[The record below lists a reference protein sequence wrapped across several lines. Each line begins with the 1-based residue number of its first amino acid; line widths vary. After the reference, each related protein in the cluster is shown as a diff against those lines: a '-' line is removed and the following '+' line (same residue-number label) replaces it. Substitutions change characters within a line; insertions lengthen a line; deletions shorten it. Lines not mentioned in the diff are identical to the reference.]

1 MLIPIVIP
9 FASFPLNEKNCVLT
23 KTPKSTAIAL
33 AELCHIFEFIYF
45 REDPN
50 ENQDTIFLE
59 NVNVAARSVALNVS
73 PVPSWSVSYTHLRA
87 HET

>member
-9 FASFPLNEKNCVLT
+9 SVSFPLNEKNFVLT
-23 KTPKSTAIAL
+23 NTPKSTAIAL
-33 AELCHIFEFIYF
+33 AELCHIFDFIYF
-45 REDPN
+45 NEDPN

-73 PVPSWSVSYTHLRA
+73 PVPSWYSNVVTSMSP
-87 HET
+87 